1 MDIVERL
8 RQGAGH
14 LPDDILDAEQAMDW
28 AAADIEKMRA
38 EIERL
43 RADKKW
49 LTERLRDAVN
59 TCYGGVT
66 HDQIDACSFEQTA
79 NEGET

>member
-38 EIERL
+38 DMAEIWRICHIPTL
-43 RADKKW
+43 GHMKA
-49 LTERLRDAVN
+49 
-59 TCYGGVT
+59 YT
-66 HDQIDACSFEQTA
+66 HFAKDFTRIREITSTYLP
-79 NEGET
+79 